1 MPIFYFRNKKS
12 KSESLQNKRENV
24 LRNFQAIK
32 SGIHREIGLEDKL
45 NQKFTPRTKNGKK
58 YLSNL

>member
-1 MPIFYFRNKKS
+1 MPIFYLRNKKPMGEPL
-12 KSESLQNKRENV
+12 KKKRENV
-24 LRNFQAIK
+24 LRKFQALK
-32 SGIHREIGLEDKL
+32 SEIHREIGLEDKL